1 MIGMIATP
9 KSTKGAGS
17 LPVLSLNA
25 DLLKKSRGSGAAKGL
40 KRHVFGLGCG
50 VAAAGGEGAGLL
62 GC

>member
-25 DLLKKSRGSGAAKGL
+25 DLLKKSRVSSGAKG
-40 KRHVFGLGCG
+40 F
-50 VAAAGGEGAGLL
+50 
-62 GC
+62 

>member
-25 DLLKKSRGSGAAKGL
+25 DLLKMSRVSGVPRG
-40 KRHVFGLGCG
+40 F
-50 VAAAGGEGAGLL
+50 
-62 GC
+62 